1 MERELQKLIR
11 EDFNRL
17 LDRERLN
24 TTSEIE
30 RLVLLQSIEGHAHNG
45 HGAFRQRRYVDVTT
59 ADAVRALG
67 FNVNE
72 VKAKRQ
78 RLIDAVFRWAQLA
91 EREKQPD
98 TLVDGDGKPLLGI
111 PQFTDIRVEGRDILK
126 GLYVGGLRD
135 NVDIRKG
142 VEDKYGVSIGG
153 GSSYL
158 VDTEVMRRMGF
169 DGESLAH
176 EAHEGEIERFRAE
189 GLIVEMPDSE
199 VDDDHVRYMYIRYRE
214 GNGHSDDAAVVTAGM
229 LYERD
234 VALGVFLAD
243 AIDTLDKYA
252 PYYRD
257 QDYEIGTVARS
268 SRFFDESWNDA
279 LETVTFLAAI
289 PDENDDVP
297 DSSLR
302 YFLLIDRETERCALL
317 SHLDFIEGR
326 PTIPLLLGHNRV
338 KNTVFYKYMR
348 GILTEY
354 AAYAPEPAIM
364 EVPVGS
370 VASAVNRNFVTVR
383 ETEPL
388 SSVIETLLEKGAEL
402 AVVVDDGGKVRGTLD
417 AHDLLR
423 IVWSKNENDEAGG
436 FGEK

>member
-1 MERELQKLIR
+1 LERELQKLIR

-45 HGAFRQRRYVDVTT
+45 HGAFRQRRYLDVTT
-59 ADAVRALG
+59 ADVVRALG
-67 FNVNE
+67 FDAGE
-72 VKAKRQ
+72 VKSKRQ
-78 RLIDAVFRWAQLA
+78 RLIDAVFQWAELA
-91 EREKQPD
+91 ERERQPD

-111 PQFTDIRVEGRDILK
+111 PQFTDIRVGGRDIIK

-135 NVDIRKG
+135 NVDVRKG

-153 GSSYL
+153 GTSYL
-158 VDTEVMRRMGF
+158 VDTEVMRRMGL

-176 EAHEGEIERFRAE
+176 EAHEGEIEQFRAE
-189 GLIVEMPDSE
+189 GLIVEAPDSE
-199 VDDDHVRYMYIRYRE
+199 VDDDRVRYMYIRHRE
-214 GNGHSDDAAVVTAGM
+214 GNGHSDDAAVVAAGA
-229 LYERD
+229 LYGRD

-252 PYYRD
+252 LYYRD
-257 QDYEIGTVARS
+257 QDYEIGAKAKA
-268 SRFFDESWNDA
+268 SRFFEESWDDA
-279 LETVTFLAAI
+279 LETVTYLAAI

-297 DSSLR
+297 DCSLR
-302 YFLLIDRETERCALL
+302 YFLLVDRETERCALL

-326 PTIPLLLGHNRV
+326 PTVPLLLGHSRV
-338 KNTVFYKYMR
+338 KNTVFYRYMR
-348 GILTEY
+348 GVLTKY

-364 EVPVGS
+364 EAPLGA
-370 VASAVNRNFVTVR
+370 VASVLNRNFVTVR

-388 SSVIETLLEKGAEL
+388 SAIIGTFLEKGAEL
-402 AVVVDDGGKVRGTLD
+402 AVVVDDGGEVRGTLD
-417 AHDLLR
+417 ARDLLR
-423 IVWSKNENDEAGG
+423 IIWSKDEND
-436 FGEK
+436 